1 MTTAGCLLQ
10 VLLDELS
17 SMQLWVSMHVSDHS
31 GFHYRQF
38 LLKELM
44 GELSQA
50 PPPTFCQAPPPG
62 SPHHQA
68 NGCQSQD
75 VTEEQQQQGCSS
87 ILKLFRQE
95 MALCSDLIQSYP
107 GHEALWSHR

>member
-1 MTTAGCLLQ
+1 MTPPCLLQ

-17 SMQLWVSMHVSDHS
+17 SVERWVSLHVSDHS

-44 GELSQA
+44 AELSHA
-50 PPPTFCQAPPPG
+50 PPTASCQAPPPCV
-62 SPHHQA
+62 PQHRA
-68 NGCQSQD
+68 NGCQIRD
-75 VTEEQQQQGCSS
+75 ATEEEEQQGCNSV
-87 ILKLFRQE
+87 LKLFRQE